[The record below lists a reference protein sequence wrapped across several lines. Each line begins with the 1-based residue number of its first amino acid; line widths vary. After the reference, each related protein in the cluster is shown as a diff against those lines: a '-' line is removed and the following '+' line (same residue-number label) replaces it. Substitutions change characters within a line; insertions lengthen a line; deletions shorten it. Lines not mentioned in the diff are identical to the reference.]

1 MACAKPKCAISP
13 NFTLSNTVHGSEG
26 THCCCFNIIYSM
38 KLGAE
43 KPHSDAVDVSAS
55 AATSETSAGAALSII
70 RECALCHSSKC
81 ALCHSSTMFCM
92 SFGGHFMLC
101 LWNIDASRF
110 GFSEGVSH
118 LLVFSASL
126 LPSLS
131 SYTGSSCS
139 SFSSSSESW
148 ESWSG

>member
-70 RECALCHSSKC
+70 RECALCHSS
-81 ALCHSSTMFCM
+81 AMFCI
-92 SFGGHFMLC
+92 SFGVHFMLC

-118 LLVFSASL
+118 LLVFLVSL

-131 SYTGSSCS
+131 SETGSSCS